1 MPKNGKG
8 IFLKEGLNDIRS
20 VGTIVSTSKFV
31 ARAMVPKIH
40 AGDPPHVVIELG
52 VGTGSVTEEIIKH
65 IRPQDTFIGIESNE
79 KFLEV
84 CKANLCLPDHSV
96 VRAGIGDR
104 NISVRLEYGLAQ
116 NIEHILKKHHV
127 REVDDIICTI
137 PFRVLPKKETK
148 EILESVKKILK
159 PGGHFIFI
167 RYILAPETKVIP
179 DILDT
184 FKVVRKKIIMRNI
197 PPTEVITMEK
207 VSD

>member
-1 MPKNGKG
+1 M
-8 IFLKEGLNDIRS
+8 KEGFNDIRS

-31 ARAMVPKIH
+31 ARAMAPKIS
-40 AGDPPHVVIELG
+40 ATDLSRVVVELG

-84 CKANLCLPDHSV
+84 CKANLC
-96 VRAGIGDR
+96 IGDR
-104 NISVRLEYGLAQ
+104 NVSVRLEHGLAQ
-116 NIEHILKKHHV
+116 NIEHILKKHRI

-159 PGGHFIFI
+159 PGGHFVFI

-184 FKVVRKKIIMRNI
+184 FRVVRKKIIMRNI
-197 PPTEVITMEK
+197 PPAEVITMEK
-207 VSD
+207 VSN